1 MRRLAVLPTILLAIA
16 SISQAQPTNAQ
27 SGKAP
32 KENKLVADIWDV
44 AYLEGAKA
52 GYVHTYVTESEHAGK
67 KFYQTVMVL
76 FLTVKRNEQVIQLR
90 METGM
95 LETPQG
101 KVFGTYM
108 RHYLGPEKRL
118 EIVGKVVG
126 KELQLTLDGEKTLK
140 PAPWNDRVIGM
151 YRQQRLFGERKVKPG
166 DTFDYLS
173 FEPTVNLVIGNQVE
187 VKDIEDV
194 EMFGG
199 KSRRKLLRVET
210 KPGKIEGQ
218 QFPTMI
224 SWLDRDYQPVRS
236 QMEAPGLGKI
246 LLYRASKEAALGPA
260 AVAQLPDIAV
270 KQLVRVKR
278 KISRPYASTSAMYRV
293 TVKGEDEADKT
304 FSRDARQ
311 QIKNAK
317 GSSFELHIDAQRSTA
332 LPELPEIPEAKVG
345 PKFTQSSYFI
355 NCDDARVK
363 QLASKAVGAEKD
375 AWKKALRIEKWVH
388 DHMTTRQDEALAT
401 ADHVARTLSGD
412 CTEYS
417 MLTAAM
423 CRAAGVPSR
432 TAIGLIYADTDSG
445 PAFAFHMWTEVWIK
459 GRWIPIDA
467 TLGEGYVG
475 ATHLKITDHSWNDT
489 RTLNPLLPLLRV
501 LGRLSIDVVRV
512 E

>member
-1 MRRLAVLPTILLAIA
+1 MRRLAALPAVLLVFA
-16 SISQAQPTNAQ
+16 SISYAQPGTSQPNKAKPDD
-27 SGKAP
+27 GKVI
-32 KENKLVADIWDV
+32 EDIWDV
-44 AYLEGAKA
+44 AYLEGAQA
-52 GYVHTYVTESEHAGK
+52 GYVRTHVTESLHAGK

-76 FLTVKRNEQVIQLR
+76 FLTVKRNDRVVQLR
-90 METGM
+90 IETGM
-95 LETPQG
+95 LENAQG

-108 RHYLGPEKRL
+108 RQYLGQKKQL

-126 KELQLTLDGEKTLK
+126 KELQLTLDQTKPLK
-140 PAPWNDRVIGM
+140 PAPWDDRVVGM
-151 YRQQRLFGERKVKPG
+151 YRQQRLFAERKVEPG
-166 DTFDYLS
+166 DRFEYAS
-173 FEPTVNLVIGNQVE
+173 FEPTVNLVVANQVE
-187 VKDIEDV
+187 VKDLEEV

-199 KSRRKLLRVET
+199 KSRRKLLCVET
-210 KPGKIEGQ
+210 KPGKIEGH
-218 QFPTMI
+218 QFPTLT
-224 SWLDRDYQPVRS
+224 SWLDRDFKPVRS

-246 LLYRASKEAALGPA
+246 LLYRTTKEVALGPA

-270 KQLVRVKR
+270 KQLVHVKKR
-278 KISRPYASTSAMYRV
+278 IPRPYATSSAVYRV
-293 TVKGEDEADKT
+293 TVKGEDDVSKT
-304 FSRDARQ
+304 FVSDARQ
-311 QIKNAK
+311 QIKSVK
-317 GSSFELHIDAQRSTA
+317 GNSFDLHIHSQR
-332 LPELPEIPEAKVG
+332 G
-345 PKFTQSSYFI
+345 PGTEDGEDKIGPQFTDSSYFI

-363 QLASKAVGAEKD
+363 QLARKAVGAEKD

-388 DHMTTRQDEALAT
+388 DHMTVRQDESLAT

-423 CRAAGVPSR
+423 CRAEGVPSR
-432 TAIGLIYADTDSG
+432 TAIGLIYADVDAK
-445 PAFAFHMWTEVWIK
+445 PVFAFHMWTEVWIK

-489 RTLNPLLPLLRV
+489 RTLQPLLPLLRV

>member
-1 MRRLAVLPTILLAIA
+1 MRRLAVLPAILIAMACLAP
-16 SISQAQPTNAQ
+16 AQSTNAQ
-27 SGKAP
+27 PNNAQISEK
-32 KENKLVADIWDV
+32 KVVQDIWDV

-52 GYVHTYVTESEHAGK
+52 GYVHTYVTESLHGGK

-76 FLTVKRNEQVIQLR
+76 FLTVKRNDQVIQLR

-95 LETPQG
+95 LENPQG

-108 RHYLGPEKRL
+108 RHYLGPEKKL

-126 KELQLTLDGEKTLK
+126 KELQLTLDGDKALK
-140 PAPWNDRVIGM
+140 PAPWDDRVVGM
-151 YRQQRLFGERKVKPG
+151 YRQQRLFAERKVKTG

-173 FEPTVNLVIGNQVE
+173 FEPTVNLVIGNEVE
-187 VKDIEDV
+187 VKRVEEV

-224 SWLDRDYQPVRS
+224 SWLDRDFQAVRS

-246 LLYRASKEAALGPA
+246 LLYRTTKEAALGPA

-278 KISRPYASTSAMYRV
+278 KIARPYASRSAIYRV
-293 TVKGEDEADKT
+293 TVKGEEEAGRT
-304 FSRDARQ
+304 FAQDSRQR
-311 QIKNAK
+311 IKNVQGA
-317 GSSFELHIDAQRSTA
+317 SFDLYIDSQRGPA
-332 LPELPEIPEAKVG
+332 NEDGEAKVA
-345 PKFTQSSYFI
+345 PKFMQSSYFI

-363 QLASKAVGAEKD
+363 QLARKAVGAEKD

-423 CRAAGVPSR
+423 CRAEGVPAR
-432 TAIGLIYADTDSG
+432 TAIGLIYADTESG
-445 PAFAFHMWTEVWIK
+445 PAFAFHMWTEVWIL

-467 TLGEGYVG
+467 TLGQGYVG